1 MADILSQSEPLAS
14 QELSGDFKKPALPV
28 PAAARSKA
36 PATSSSNPEEVQK
49 EGPTALQDPSTG
61 EPDVPPPQ
69 PDCGDFRSLQEE
81 KSRPRQR
88 FLPLAV
94 QPGLPLPRAS
104 MGWPCHS
111 PLQLRDPEGRRYP
124 WHP

>member
-81 KSRPRQR
+81 KSRPPTAVSSSGGPARAPPTKSLHGVA
-88 FLPLAV
+88 LP
-94 QPGLPLPRAS
+94 QPPTA
-104 MGWPCHS
+104 
-111 PLQLRDPEGRRYP
+111 
-124 WHP
+124 